1 MYISNIFFIFQDWF
15 ILFEQFWDSSL
26 SRVGEFSPI
35 TWSQFR
41 ALTVSGDVSA
51 LQAPKDARNTEL
63 FDQDKLIDETES
75 QVLERLLQKTDD
87 EDSEKDKKSQIWL
100 HYERLRQSLYWLPA
114 SAGAPTGVSMEDIE
128 DLERVVLSDEDV
140 KPWLFRLRLCESKWY
155 LVKGFLEYLSVPLV
169 TFALDS
175 AGSTSR
181 FEVEVS
187 EEFCAY

>member
-1 MYISNIFFIFQDWF
+1 M
-15 ILFEQFWDSSL
+15 FEQFWDSSL

-51 LQAPKDARNTEL
+51 LQAPKNPQNAQL

-75 QVLERLLQKTDD
+75 QVLEQLLQNAND
-87 EDSEKDKKSQIWL
+87 EDSKKDQKSQIWL

-114 SAGAPTGVSMEDIE
+114 SAGAHTGLSMEDIE

-155 LVKGFLEYLSVPLV
+155 LVKGFLEYLGVPLV

-187 EEFCAY
+187 ESFLLFEN